1 MSPNSHQIH
10 ITIHP
15 HIITVIEIKL
25 EIPEDI
31 LKNVDI
37 KDPSQLEEI
46 FRIGIKQIKIE
57 KALHPYNEGKISLA
71 KAAELAD
78 ISLSEMMMQASAR
91 GLEPLYDK
99 KMIEEETQ

>member
-1 MSPNSHQIH
+1 M
-10 ITIHP
+10 
-15 HIITVIEIKL
+15 IEIKL

-57 KALHPYNEGKISLA
+57 KALHSYNEGKISLA
-71 KAAELAD
+71 KAAELED

-91 GLEPLYDK
+91 GLKPSYDK
-99 KMIEEETQ
+99 KMIEELEIVIFSDI